1 MPDTQNP
8 VRNVLYIMCDQLRRD
23 YLSCYGHPHLHTPNI
38 DRLADAGVRFS
49 RAYTQG
55 TICGPSRMSAYTG
68 RYVSSHQVAW
78 NAVPLPLEELTL
90 GDYLR
95 PHGIRTALVG
105 KTHATPNLD
114 ALQRLA
120 IDPLGDQ
127 AAALNEVGFEPF
139 FRHDGIFPD
148 DPLFD
153 DKRESAPYTHYLR
166 DLGFEGRNPWHDWAN
181 AAEGEQGEILSGWKM
196 RNAHLPARVPEQH
209 SETVY
214 TTDRALDFIA
224 EQGEQ
229 PWCLHL
235 SYIKPHWPY
244 IAPAPYNA
252 LYGAEQVIEPVR
264 ASASEAS
271 DHPVYNAF
279 RQHEESLNFS
289 RDEVRLN
296 VVPTYM
302 GLIKQVD
309 DQLGRLFDFLQ
320 SSGRWD
326 DTLIVFTSDHGDF
339 LGDHYLGEKE
349 FLLEPAVGIPL
360 IVRDPRPAADITR
373 GSVDDRLVETID
385 ALPTFLQALGLPSAE
400 HRLEGRSLIPLLH
413 GAQTDWRHF
422 AISEYDYAFQ
432 APARERLSQPIDRCR
447 MTMVRS
453 ERWKYLAYDGFRP
466 QLFDLL
472 NDPQELRDLGADP
485 TYASVREEHAGY
497 LFEWVRGL
505 KRRTTISHQEIDLRG
520 QRFRYGEPESEKL
533 VQIGVW

>member
-1 MPDTQNP
+1 MPTPQNP

-38 DRLADAGVRFS
+38 DRLAAAGVRFS

-78 NAVPLPLEELTL
+78 NAVPLPLEELTI

-105 KTHATPNLD
+105 KTHATANVD

-120 IDPLGDQ
+120 INPES
-127 AAALNEVGFEPF
+127 AHAEVLNEVGFEPYL
-139 FRHDGIFPD
+139 RHDGIFPD

-166 DLGFEGRNPWHDWAN
+166 EQGFEGRNPWHDWAN
-181 AAEGEQGEILSGWKM
+181 AAEGDNGEILSGWQM
-196 RNAHLPARVPEQH
+196 RNAHLPARIPEQH

-214 TTDRALDFIA
+214 TTNRAIDFIG
-224 EQGEQ
+224 EQGEK
-229 PWCLHL
+229 PWFLHL

-244 IAPAPYNA
+244 IVPAPYHT
-252 LYGAEQVIEPVR
+252 LYSTKSILEPVR
-264 ASASEAS
+264 NASPS
-271 DHPVYNAF
+271 DHPVYQAF

-289 RDEVRLN
+289 KDPVRLN
-296 VVPTYM
+296 VIPTYM
-302 GLIKQVD
+302 GLVKQVD
-309 DQLGRLFDFLQ
+309 DQLGRLVDFLQ
-320 SSGRWD
+320 SNGRWE

-339 LGDHYLGEKE
+339 LGDHWLGEKE
-349 FLLEPAVGIPL
+349 FLLEQAVGVPL
-360 IVRDPRPAADITR
+360 IVRDPRAAADVTR
-373 GSVDDRLVETID
+373 GTVDERLAETID
-385 ALPTFLQALGLPSAE
+385 GVPTFLEALGVTGAE

-413 GAQTDWRHF
+413 GETADWRRY

-432 APARERLSQPIDRCR
+432 APARERLGQPIDRCR

-472 NDPQELRDLGADP
+472 NDPQELQDLGADP
-485 TYASVREEHAGY
+485 AYAAVREEHAGY
-497 LFEWVRGL
+497 LFEWLRGL
-505 KRRTTISHQEIDLRG
+505 KRRTTISHQEIDVRG
-520 QRFRYGEPESEKL
+520 QRFRYGEPETEKI

>member
-1 MPDTQNP
+1 MPH

-38 DRLADAGVRFS
+38 DRLAAAGVRFS

-120 IDPLGDQ
+120 IDPDSLQ
-127 AAALNEVGFEPF
+127 AEPFNEVGFEAYS
-139 FRHDGIFPD
+139 RHDGIYPD
-148 DPLFD
+148 DPLFA

-166 DLGFEGRNPWHDWAN
+166 DLGYNGTNPWHDWAN
-181 AAEGEQGEILSGWKM
+181 AAEGENGEILSGWQM
-196 RNAHLPARVPEQH
+196 RHAHLPARVAEQH

-214 TTDRALDFIA
+214 TTDRAIDFIS

-244 IAPAPYNA
+244 IAPAPYHA
-252 LYGAEQVIEPVR
+252 LYGREQVLPAVR
-264 ASASEAS
+264 PAPGAAS
-271 DHPVYNAF
+271 DHPVYSAF

-309 DQLGRLFDFLQ
+309 DQLGRLFDVLE

-339 LGDHYLGEKE
+339 LGDHFLGEKE
-349 FLLEPAVGIPL
+349 FLLEQAVGVPL
-360 IVRDPRPAADITR
+360 IVRDPRAAADSTR
-373 GSVDDRLVETID
+373 GTVDERLVETID
-385 ALPTFLQALGLPSAE
+385 ALPTFLEALGLPSAE
-400 HRLEGRSLIPLLH
+400 HRLEGRSLVPLLH
-413 GAQTDWRHF
+413 GAQPAWRRY
-422 AISEYDYAFQ
+422 AIAEYDYAFQ
-432 APARERLSQPIDRCR
+432 APARERLAQPIDRCR

-466 QLFDLL
+466 QLFDLE
-472 NDPQELRDLGADP
+472 NDPQELHDLGADP
-485 TYASVREEHAGY
+485 ALAAVREEHLGY
-497 LFEWVRGL
+497 LFEWLRGL

-520 QRFRYGEPESEKL
+520 QRFRYGEPETEKV

>member
-1 MPDTQNP
+1 MPQLQP
-8 VRNVLYIMCDQLRRD
+8 IKNVLYIMCDQLRRD

-38 DRLADAGVRFS
+38 DRLAAAGVRFS

-105 KTHATPNLD
+105 KTHATANVE

-120 IDPLGDQ
+120 IDPNSQQ
-127 AAALNEVGFEPF
+127 AEILNEVGFEAYA
-139 FRHDGIFPD
+139 RHDGIYPD
-148 DPLFD
+148 SPLFD
-153 DKRESAPYTHYLR
+153 DKRDSAPYTQYLK
-166 DLGFEGRNPWHDWAN
+166 DLGYDGANPWHDWAN
-181 AAEGEQGEILSGWKM
+181 AGAGADGEVLSGWKM
-196 RNAHLPARVPEQH
+196 RNAHLPARVQEQH
-209 SETVY
+209 SETVF
-214 TTDRALDFIA
+214 TTDRAIDFIQ

-244 IAPAPYNA
+244 IAPAPYHA
-252 LYGAEQVIEPVR
+252 LYGAEHVLAPIRPNAGQP
-264 ASASEAS
+264 ASE
-271 DHPVYNAF
+271 HPVYNAF
-279 RQHEESLNFS
+279 CQHEESQNFS

-296 VVPTYM
+296 VIPTYM

-309 DQLGRLFDFLQ
+309 DQLGRLFDLLQ
-320 SSGRWD
+320 STGRWD

-339 LGDHYLGEKE
+339 LGDHFLGEKE
-349 FLLEPAVGIPL
+349 FLLEPAVGVPL
-360 IVRDPRPAADITR
+360 IVRDPRAEADVTR
-373 GSVDDRLVETID
+373 GTVDQRLAETID
-385 ALPTFLQALGLPSAE
+385 ALPTFLQALGVTGAE

-413 GAQTDWRHF
+413 GQTPAWREY

-432 APARERLSQPIDRCR
+432 APARERLGQPIDRCR

-466 QLFDLL
+466 QLYDLL
-472 NDPQELRDLGADP
+472 NDPQELNDLGDDP
-485 TYASVREEHAGY
+485 AYAAVREQHMGY
-497 LFEWVRGL
+497 LFDWLRGL
-505 KRRTTISHQEIDLRG
+505 KRRTTISHQEVDR
-520 QRFRYGEPESEKL
+520 RAESFRYGEPEVEKV